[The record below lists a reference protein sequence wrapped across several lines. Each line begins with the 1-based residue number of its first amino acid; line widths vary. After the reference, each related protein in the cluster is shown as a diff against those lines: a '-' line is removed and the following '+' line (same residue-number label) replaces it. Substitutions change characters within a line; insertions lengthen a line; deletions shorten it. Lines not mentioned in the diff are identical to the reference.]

1 MTADRAVYRAFQFGL
16 GIFGLTALL
25 GLANATRIFGAL
37 SQDTLLTHLH
47 SGTLGWITMG
57 VIGVAIWLFAG
68 TGGSLS
74 RNVAL
79 SGLAT
84 ALYVLAFWSGNF
96 PARAIFG
103 SLELLVILYWWW
115 WVVRQARVE
124 GFGRIDVPKLSL
136 VLGLTILTI
145 GAIVG
150 VTIQLFLAL
159 GITLP
164 TSPEL
169 IGTHAS
175 AQIGGYLVLVSAG
188 IADWRLSG
196 GGKRTRAGLAQA
208 YVLFLG
214 GLLLAIGVGMNV
226 APLQGIATLFQVVG
240 IVIVAVRFGLK
251 ALTAPWGEASGTR
264 HIAIA
269 VPFLVLGL
277 VLEIV
282 FLASI
287 IQAQGDFT
295 KISLGMIH
303 ALDHTF
309 FIGVMTN
316 VLFGMILIATAA
328 QGASRVWPWADHV
341 IFWGLNLGA
350 ASFIAV
356 LLTVGTGYNAGPF
369 QHPVAYTASLMGLS
383 ALLGIA
389 TLQQRLGAAARQTA
403 QMAAAPA

>member
-68 TGGSLS
+68 RGETLS
-74 RNVAL
+74 RNVML
-79 SGLAT
+79 SGLVT
-84 ALYVLAFWSGNF
+84 AAYVLAFWSGNF
-96 PARAIFG
+96 PARAITG
-103 SLELLVILYWWW
+103 TLELLVVLYWWW
-115 WVVRQARVE
+115 WALSQARSE
-124 GFGRIDVPKLSL
+124 GFGHIDVPKLSM

-188 IADWRLSG
+188 IAEWRLSG
-196 GGKRTRAGLAQA
+196 GGSRSRAGLAQA
-208 YVLFLG
+208 YLLFLG
-214 GLLLAIGVGMNV
+214 GVLLAIGVGMNIQ
-226 APLQGIATLFQVVG
+226 PFQGLATLFQVIG
-240 IVIVAVRFGLK
+240 IVIIAIRFGGRALK
-251 ALTAPWGEASGTR
+251 APWGEATGTR
-264 HIAIA
+264 HVAIA

-277 VLEIV
+277 ILEIA
-282 FLASI
+282 FLAAI

-295 KISLGMIH
+295 RVSLGLQH

-309 FIGVMTN
+309 FVGVMTN
-316 VLFGMILIATAA
+316 ILFGMILLATAA
-328 QGASRVWPWADHV
+328 QGTARVWPWADNV

-356 LLTVGTGYNAGPF
+356 LLFVGSGYNSGPF
-369 QHPVAYTASLMGLS
+369 QHPVAYAASVMGLS

-389 TLQQRLGAAARQTA
+389 TLQRRLGVARRDVA
-403 QMAAAPA
+403 MAAAPA

>member
-37 SQDTLLTHLH
+37 SPDTLLTHLH

-57 VIGVAIWLFAG
+57 VIGVTIWLFAG

-115 WVVRQARVE
+115 WAVRQARAE

-159 GITLP
+159 GITMP
-164 TSPEL
+164 TSPDL

-196 GGKRTRAGLAQA
+196 GGTRTRAGLVQA

-214 GLLLAIGVGMNV
+214 GLLLAIGVGMNI
-226 APLQGIATLFQVVG
+226 APLQGIATLFQVIG
-240 IVIVAVRFGLK
+240 IVIVAIRFGLK
-251 ALTAPWGEASGTR
+251 ALTAPWGETSGTR

-277 VLEIV
+277 ILEIV
-282 FLASI
+282 FLATI

-356 LLTVGTGYNAGPF
+356 LLTVGSGYNAGPF

-389 TLQQRLGAAARQTA
+389 TLSRRLRAARLA
-403 QMAAAPA
+403 IPLPAPA

>member
-25 GLANATRIFGAL
+25 GLANGTRIFGAL

-57 VIGVAIWLFAG
+57 VIGVTVWMFAG
-68 TGGSLS
+68 RGETLS
-74 RNVAL
+74 RNVL
-79 SGLAT
+79 ITGLVT
-84 ALYVLAFWSGNF
+84 AAYVLAFWSGNF
-96 PARAIFG
+96 PARAITG
-103 SLELLVILYWWW
+103 TLELLAILYWWW
-115 WVVRQARVE
+115 WTVGQARTE
-124 GFGRIDVPKLSL
+124 GFGHIDVPKLPL
-136 VLGLTILTI
+136 VLGLTILPI

-159 GITLP
+159 GLTLP

-175 AQIGGYLVLVSAG
+175 AQIGGYLVLVTAG
-188 IADWRLSG
+188 IAEWRLSG
-196 GGKRTRAGLAQA
+196 GGSRSRAGLAQA
-208 YVLFLG
+208 YLLFLG
-214 GLLLAIGVGMNV
+214 GVLLAIGVGMNIQ
-226 APLQGIATLFQVVG
+226 PFQGLATLFQVIG
-240 IVIVAVRFGLK
+240 IVIIAVRFGGRALK
-251 ALTAPWGEASGTR
+251 APWGEASGTR
-264 HIAIA
+264 HVAIA

-277 VLEIV
+277 ILEIT
-282 FLASI
+282 FLAQI

-295 KISLGMIH
+295 KVSVGLNH

-309 FIGVMTN
+309 FVGVMTN
-316 VLFGMILIATAA
+316 TLFGVILLLTAA
-328 QGASRVWPWADHV
+328 PVRTWPWADNLV
-341 IFWGLNLGA
+341 FWGLNLGA

-356 LLTVGTGYNAGPF
+356 LLTVGSGYSAPGPF

-389 TLQQRLGAAARQTA
+389 MLQQRLGAARRTE

>member
-57 VIGVAIWLFAG
+57 VIGVTIWLFAG

-74 RNVAL
+74 RNVGL

-103 SLELLVILYWWW
+103 TLELLVILYWWW
-115 WVVRQARVE
+115 WALSQARRE

-145 GAIVG
+145 GAIIG

-159 GITLP
+159 GVTLP

-188 IADWRLSG
+188 IAEWRLSG
-196 GGKRTRAGLAQA
+196 PGRRTRAGVAQTWA
-208 YVLFLG
+208 LFLG
-214 GLLLAIGVGMNV
+214 GLLLAIGVGMNIQ
-226 APLQGIATLFQVVG
+226 PLQGLATLLQVIG
-240 IVIVAVRFGLK
+240 IIIVAVRFGLK
-251 ALTAPWGEASGTR
+251 AVTAPWGEAGGTR

-277 VLEIV
+277 ILEIT
-282 FLASI
+282 FLAAI

-295 KISLGMIH
+295 KISLGMVH
-303 ALDHTF
+303 ALDHSF
-309 FIGVMTN
+309 FVGVMTN
-316 VLFGMILIATAA
+316 VLFGMILILTAT
-328 QGASRVWPWADHV
+328 QGAARVWPWADHV

-356 LLTVGTGYNAGPF
+356 LLFVGSGYNSGPF

-389 TLQQRLGAAARQTA
+389 TLSMRLASARRTTPL
-403 QMAAAPA
+403 AAAPA

>member
-1 MTADRAVYRAFQFGL
+1 MTPDRAVYRAFQFGL
-16 GIFGLTALL
+16 GIFGFTALL

-37 SQDTLLTHLH
+37 SRDTLLTHLH

-68 TGGSLS
+68 RGETLS
-74 RNVAL
+74 RNVML
-79 SGLAT
+79 SGLVT
-84 ALYVLAFWSGNF
+84 AAYVLAFWSGNF
-96 PARAIFG
+96 PARAITG
-103 SLELLVILYWWW
+103 TLELLVVVYWWW
-115 WVVRQARVE
+115 WAVSQARAE
-124 GFGRIDVPKLSL
+124 GFGRIDVPKLSM

-150 VTIQLFLAL
+150 VAIQLFLAL

-188 IADWRLSG
+188 IAEWRLSG
-196 GGKRTRAGLAQA
+196 AGSRSRAGLAQA

-214 GLLLAIGVGMNV
+214 GLFLAIGVGMNIQ
-226 APLQGIATLFQVVG
+226 PLQGIATLFQVIG
-240 IVIVAVRFGLK
+240 IIIVAVRFGGR
-251 ALTAPWGEASGTR
+251 ALGAPWGEASGTR

-277 VLEIV
+277 ILEIT
-282 FLASI
+282 FLAAI

-303 ALDHTF
+303 ALDHAF
-309 FIGVMTN
+309 FVGVMTN
-316 VLFGMILIATAA
+316 TLFGMILFATAA
-328 QGASRVWPWADHV
+328 QGAARIWPWADHV

-356 LLTVGTGYNAGPF
+356 LLTVGSGYDAGPF
-369 QHPVAYTASLMGLS
+369 QHPVAYTASVMGLS

-389 TLQQRLGAAARQTA
+389 TLQRRLGAARRDVA
-403 QMAAAPA
+403 MAAAPA

>member
-1 MTADRAVYRAFQFGL
+1 MTPDKAVYRAFQFGL

-37 SQDTLLTHLH
+37 SSDTLLTHLH

-57 VIGVAIWLFAG
+57 VIGVAVWMFAG
-68 TGGSLS
+68 SGANLS
-74 RNVAL
+74 RNVML

-84 ALYVLAFWSGNF
+84 AAYVLAFWSGNF
-96 PARAIFG
+96 PARALFG
-103 SLELLVILYWWW
+103 ALELLVILYWWW
-115 WVVRQARVE
+115 WALSQARRE
-124 GFGRIDVPKLSL
+124 GLGRIDVPKLSL

-145 GAIVG
+145 GAIIG
-150 VTIQLFLAL
+150 VTIQVFLAL
-159 GITLP
+159 GIKLP

-188 IADWRLSG
+188 IAEWRLSG
-196 GGKRTRAGLAQA
+196 PGGRTRAGLAQTWA
-208 YVLFLG
+208 LFLG
-214 GLLLAIGVGMNV
+214 GLLLAIGVGMNI
-226 APLQGIATLFQVVG
+226 APLQGIATLFQVIG
-240 IVIVAVRFGLK
+240 IVIVGVRFGLK
-251 ALTAPWGEASGTR
+251 ALMAPWGEAGGTR

-277 VLEIV
+277 ILEIT
-282 FLASI
+282 FLAAI
-287 IQAQGDFT
+287 IQAEGDFT

-303 ALDHTF
+303 ALDHSF

-316 VLFGMILIATAA
+316 VLFGMILIATAEQA
-328 QGASRVWPWADHV
+328 AARAWPWADHV

-356 LLTVGTGYNAGPF
+356 LLTVGSGYNAGPF

-383 ALLGIA
+383 ALLGIV
-389 TLQQRLGAAARQTA
+389 TLSMRLGAARRSP
-403 QMAAAPA
+403 QMATAPA

>member
-25 GLANATRIFGAL
+25 GLANGTRIFGAL

-57 VIGVAIWLFAG
+57 VFGVAIWMFAG
-68 TGGSLS
+68 HGETLS
-74 RNVAL
+74 RNVMI
-79 SGLAT
+79 SGLVT
-84 ALYVLAFWSGNF
+84 AAYVLAFWSGNF
-96 PARAIFG
+96 PARAITG
-103 SLELLVILYWWW
+103 TLELLVILYWWW
-115 WVVRQARVE
+115 WALAQARAE
-124 GFGRIDVPKLSL
+124 GFGRIDVPKLSI

-159 GITLP
+159 GVALP

-188 IADWRLSG
+188 IAEWRLSG
-196 GGKRTRAGLAQA
+196 GGGRTRAGLAQA
-208 YVLFLG
+208 YILFLG
-214 GLLLAIGVGMNV
+214 GLFLAIGVGMNIQ
-226 APLQGIATLFQVVG
+226 PLQGIATLFQVIG
-240 IVIVAVRFGLK
+240 IVIIAVRFGGR
-251 ALTAPWGEASGTR
+251 ALRAPWGEATGTR
-264 HIAIA
+264 HVAIA

-277 VLEIV
+277 ILEIT
-282 FLASI
+282 FLAQI

-295 KISLGMIH
+295 KVSVGLNH

-309 FIGVMTN
+309 FVGVMTN
-316 VLFGMILIATAA
+316 TLFGVILLLTAA
-328 QGASRVWPWADHV
+328 PVRTWPWADNL

-356 LLTVGTGYNAGPF
+356 LLTVGSGYNAPGPF
-369 QHPVAYTASLMGLS
+369 QHPVAYTASVMGLA

-389 TLQQRLGAAARQTA
+389 TLQQRLGATRRTA
-403 QMAAAPA
+403 QMAPASA

>member
-57 VIGVAIWLFAG
+57 VIGVTIWLFAG

-74 RNVAL
+74 RNVGL

-103 SLELLVILYWWW
+103 TLELLVILYWWW
-115 WVVRQARVE
+115 WALSQARHE

-145 GAIVG
+145 GAIIG

-159 GITLP
+159 GVTLP

-188 IADWRLSG
+188 IAEWRLSG
-196 GGKRTRAGLAQA
+196 PGRRTRAGVAQTWA
-208 YVLFLG
+208 LFLG
-214 GLLLAIGVGMNV
+214 GLLLAIGVGMNIQ
-226 APLQGIATLFQVVG
+226 PLQGLATLLQVIG
-240 IVIVAVRFGLK
+240 IIIVAVRFGLK
-251 ALTAPWGEASGTR
+251 AVTAPWGEAGGTR

-277 VLEIV
+277 ILEIT
-282 FLASI
+282 FLAAI

-295 KISLGMIH
+295 KISLGMVH
-303 ALDHTF
+303 ALDHSF
-309 FIGVMTN
+309 FVGVMTN
-316 VLFGMILIATAA
+316 VLFGMILILTAT
-328 QGASRVWPWADHV
+328 QGAARVWPWADHV

-356 LLTVGTGYNAGPF
+356 LLFVGSGYNSGPF

-389 TLQQRLGAAARQTA
+389 TLSMRLASVRRTMQL
-403 QMAAAPA
+403 AAAPA

>member
-25 GLANATRIFGAL
+25 GLANGTRIFGAL

-57 VIGVAIWLFAG
+57 VIGIAIWMFSGRGEALP
-68 TGGSLS
+68 
-74 RNVAL
+74 RNVML
-79 SGLAT
+79 SGLVT
-84 ALYVLAFWSGNF
+84 AAYVLAFWSGNF
-96 PARAIFG
+96 PARAITG

-115 WVVRQARVE
+115 WVLSQARAE
-124 GFGRIDVPKLSL
+124 GFGRIDVPKLSM

-159 GITLP
+159 GIAMP
-164 TSPEL
+164 TSPDL
-169 IGTHAS
+169 VGTHAS
-175 AQIGGYLVLVSAG
+175 AQIGGYLVLVAAG
-188 IADWRLSG
+188 VAEWRLSG
-196 GGKRTRAGLAQA
+196 PGSRSRAGLAQA
-208 YVLFLG
+208 YFLFLG

-226 APLQGIATLFQVVG
+226 APLQGIATLFQVIG
-240 IVIVAVRFGLK
+240 IVIVAIRFGGR
-251 ALTAPWGEASGTR
+251 ALTAPWGEPSGTR

-277 VLEIV
+277 ILEV
-282 FLASI
+282 TFLATI
-287 IQAQGDFT
+287 IGAQGDFT
-295 KISLGMIH
+295 KISLGLLH

-309 FIGVMTN
+309 FVGVMTN
-316 VLFGMILIATAA
+316 TLFGSILVLTAA
-328 QGASRVWPWADHV
+328 PVRSWPWADNLV
-341 IFWGLNLGA
+341 FWGLNLGA

-356 LLTVGTGYNAGPF
+356 LLTVGSGYSAPGPF
-369 QHPVAYTASLMGLS
+369 QHPVAYTSSLMGLA

-389 TLQQRLGAAARQTA
+389 TLQQRLGAARRTA
-403 QMAAAPA
+403 LTAGAPA

>member
-1 MTADRAVYRAFQFGL
+1 MTADRAVFRAFQFGL

-57 VIGVAIWLFAG
+57 VIGVTIWLFAG
-68 TGGSLS
+68 AGGTLS
-74 RNVAL
+74 RNVGI
-79 SGLAT
+79 SGVVT

-96 PARAIFG
+96 PARAITG
-103 SLELLVILYWWW
+103 TLELLVILYWWW
-115 WVVRQARVE
+115 WAVSQARTE
-124 GFGRIDVPKLSL
+124 GFGHLDVPKLSL

-159 GITLP
+159 GIALP

-188 IADWRLSG
+188 IAEWHLSG
-196 GGKRTRAGLAQA
+196 PGGRSRAGLAQA
-208 YVLFLG
+208 YLLFLG
-214 GLLLAIGVGMNV
+214 GLFLAIGVGMNIQ
-226 APLQGIATLFQVVG
+226 PLQGIATLFQVLG
-240 IVIVAVRFGLK
+240 IVTVVIRFGLK
-251 ALTAPWGEASGTR
+251 AVRAPWLTPTGTR

-269 VPFLVLGL
+269 VPFLIVG
-277 VLEIV
+277 VILEIT

-295 KISLGMIH
+295 KVPLGLIH
-303 ALDHTF
+303 ALDHSMF
-309 FIGVMTN
+309 VGVMTN
-316 VLFGMILIATAA
+316 TLFGMILVATATTGTA
-328 QGASRVWPWADHV
+328 RVWPWADDLV
-341 IFWGLNLGA
+341 FWGLNIGA

-356 LLTVGTGYNAGPF
+356 LLTVGSGYSAPGPF

-383 ALLGIA
+383 ALLGIGL
-389 TLQQRLGAAARQTA
+389 LQRRLGASRRAVA
-403 QMAAAPA
+403 

>member
-1 MTADRAVYRAFQFGL
+1 MTADKAVYRAFQFGL

-25 GLANATRIFGAL
+25 GLANATRIFGEL
-37 SQDTLLTHLH
+37 SRDTLLTHLH

-57 VIGVAIWLFAG
+57 VIGVTIWLFAG
-68 TGGSLS
+68 SGGSLA
-74 RNVAL
+74 RNVTL
-79 SGLAT
+79 SGLVT
-84 ALYVLAFWSGNF
+84 AFYVLAFWSGNL
-96 PARAIFG
+96 PARAITG
-103 SLELLVILYWWW
+103 TLELLVILYWWW
-115 WVVRQARVE
+115 FAASAAMRE
-124 GFGRIDVPKLSL
+124 GFGRINVPKLS
-136 VLGLTILTI
+136 VALGLTILTI
-145 GAIVG
+145 GAIIG

-188 IADWRLSG
+188 IADWRLG
-196 GGKRTRAGLAQA
+196 GGGRTRAGLAQTWL
-208 YVLFLG
+208 LFLG
-214 GLLLAIGVGMNV
+214 GLLLAIGVGMNL

-240 IVIVAVRFGLK
+240 IVIVVARLGMKAV
-251 ALTAPWGEASGTR
+251 TAPWGEASGTR

-269 VPFLVLGL
+269 LPFLVLGL
-277 VLEIV
+277 GLEIW

-295 KISLGMIH
+295 KIPLGLVH

-316 VLFGMILIATAA
+316 TLFGMILLATA
-328 QGASRVWPWADHV
+328 GAPRVWPWADHL

-350 ASFIAV
+350 ASFILV
-356 LLTVGTGYNAGPF
+356 LLTVGSGYSAGPF
-369 QHPVAYTASLMGLS
+369 QHPVAYTASVMGLA

-389 TLQQRLGAAARQTA
+389 TFQRRLGAARRAMA
-403 QMAAAPA
+403 PAAAPA

>member
-57 VIGVAIWLFAG
+57 VIGVAIWMFAG
-68 TGGSLS
+68 SGGTLS
-74 RNVAL
+74 RNVL
-79 SGLAT
+79 WSGLAT
-84 ALYVLAFWSGNF
+84 AAYVLAFWSGNF
-96 PARAIFG
+96 PARALFG
-103 SLELLVILYWWW
+103 TLELLVILYWWW
-115 WVVRQARVE
+115 WVVSAVRRE
-124 GFGRIDVPKLSL
+124 GFGRVDVPKLSMM
-136 VLGLTILTI
+136 LGLTILTI
-145 GAIVG
+145 GAIIG
-150 VTIQLFLAL
+150 VTIQLFFAL
-159 GITLP
+159 GIALP

-188 IADWRLSG
+188 IAEWRLTG

-208 YVLFLG
+208 YLLFLG
-214 GLLLAIGVGMNV
+214 GVLLAIGVGMNIQ
-226 APLQGIATLFQVVG
+226 PFQGIATLFQVIG
-240 IVIVAVRFGLK
+240 IVIIAVRFGGR
-251 ALTAPWGEASGTR
+251 ALGAPWGEAGGIR

-277 VLEIV
+277 ILEIL

-295 KISLGMIH
+295 KVSVGMVH
-303 ALDHTF
+303 ALDHSF

-316 VLFGMILIATAA
+316 TLFGMILILTAS
-328 QGASRVWPWADHV
+328 QGPTRAWPWADNL

-356 LLTVGTGYNAGPF
+356 LLFVGSGYSSGPF
-369 QHPVAYTASLMGLS
+369 QHPVAYTASVMGLS

-389 TLQQRLGAAARQTA
+389 TFQRRLGDASRAA